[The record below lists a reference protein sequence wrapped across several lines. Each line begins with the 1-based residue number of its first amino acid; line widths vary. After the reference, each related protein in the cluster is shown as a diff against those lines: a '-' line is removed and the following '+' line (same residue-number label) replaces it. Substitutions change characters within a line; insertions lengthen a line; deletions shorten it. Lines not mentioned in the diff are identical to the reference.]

1 MKARRKHARSKQ
13 ITSAHKDSNPT
24 TACKA
29 EHNSLSPTPAG
40 ATGLTRGIW
49 LQILPLACLWFVLA
63 CLACAA
69 LFPGPKSNKNFSAPE
84 KLFPSPRLLCNLI
97 HAKINCQALAWW
109 NIWPIT
115 LFGVPAPKKTFR
127 DLIFVFPPLPL
138 QPNTRQKKNF
148 RALAWW
154 NIWPIALFE
163 MPAPEKT
170 FRDLKSFFFPPPPLQ
185 PNATPKWICKTLTIW
200 TP

>member
-138 QPNTRQKKNF
+138 QPNTRQTKKLSSPGMVEYLAYSSVWNAGTWKNF
-148 RALAWW
+148 SG
-154 NIWPIALFE
+154 
-163 MPAPEKT
+163 PEK
-170 FRDLKSFFFPPPPLQ
+170 FFLPPASF
-185 PNATPKWICKTLTIW
+185 AT
-200 TP
+200 